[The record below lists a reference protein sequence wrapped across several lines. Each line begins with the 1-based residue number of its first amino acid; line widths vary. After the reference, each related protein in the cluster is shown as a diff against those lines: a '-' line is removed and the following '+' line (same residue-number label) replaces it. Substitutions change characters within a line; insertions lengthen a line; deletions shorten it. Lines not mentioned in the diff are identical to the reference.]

1 MINGNVAM
9 ADGHNNTEEDMEDG
23 KDNDHFHN
31 LTWLQTLNYFISF
44 KTCAVK
50 EIK

>member
-23 KDNDHFHN
+23 EDDVH
-31 LTWLQTLNYFISF
+31 LNKHDYKYFIF
-44 KTCAVK
+44 LHILKLVLWNK
-50 EIK
+50 L